1 VINKKGQVILVG
13 AGPGDEDLIT
23 VKGKSW
29 IERADVVIYDHLANK
44 NLNQYARQEAEIIY
58 AGKKSGK
65 TTFTQDQINTLLVK
79 KAREGKIVVR
89 LKGGDPFIFG
99 RGGEEAQTLNNAKV
113 PFTIVPGVTSPVGVS
128 AYAGIPLTHRDFA
141 SSISIITGSLGSTK
155 GDCQIEWNKVAACP
169 GTLVFLM
176 GARKL
181 NFIVEKLIEHGK
193 PSNTPIA
200 VIQWGTTPKQKTWT
214 GSLSSIR
221 KIISKEMI
229 NPPALTIVGEVV
241 KLKKA
246 VDWFEQLPLFGK
258 TIVLT
263 RPMDE
268 SEDLKNLLHEK
279 GASSIHF
286 PVIQNCPPDDWE
298 PLDKALS
305 NLSNYDGIFFTSRK
319 GVQYFFDRLRKN
331 SLDVRE
337 LKGLEIYAQGIKA
350 KQALETLGLQVTP
363 INNLIDS
370 KTLKIDM
377 GNFNITGNRYL
388 LPRVANAPEKLPG
401 LLLDLGAVLDNIS
414 VYQISPFANGDNGF
428 LEAFESGEFD
438 VITLTSKE
446 TVNNLHKLI
455 PEDLLPSLDKA
466 VIACIGPATTI
477 AAKSL
482 GLKVMIESKEIT
494 SAGLVQ
500 AIEQYYA

>member
-1 VINKKGQVILVG
+1 MINKKGQVILVG

-29 IERADVVIYDHLANK
+29 LERADVVIYDHLANK
-44 NLNQYARQEAEIIY
+44 NLNHYARQDAEIIY

-65 TTFTQDQINTLLVK
+65 TTFTQDQINALLVN

-99 RGGEEAQTLNNAKV
+99 RGGEEAQALNNAEV
-113 PFTIVPGVTSPVGVS
+113 PFIIVPGVTSPVGVS

-141 SSISIITGSLGSTK
+141 SSVSIITGSLGSTK
-155 GDCQIEWNKVAACP
+155 GDCQIEWNKVAACT

-181 NFIVEKLIEHGK
+181 NIIVEKLIQHGK
-193 PSNTPIA
+193 PSDTPIA

-214 GSLSSIR
+214 GTLSSIR
-221 KIISKEMI
+221 KIINKEMI

-241 KLKKA
+241 KLKKS

-258 TIVLT
+258 TVVLT
-263 RPMDE
+263 RPKDE
-268 SEDLKNLLHEK
+268 SEDLKYLLNEK

-286 PVIQNCPPDDWE
+286 PVIQNCPSDDWE
-298 PLDKALS
+298 PLDKALN
-305 NLSNYDGIFFTSRK
+305 NLNNYDGIFFTSGK
-319 GVQYFFDRLRKN
+319 GVQYFFDRLRNNK
-331 SLDVRE
+331 LDIRE
-337 LKGLEIYAQGIKA
+337 LTGLKIYAQGNKA

-363 INNLIDS
+363 IVSLIDS
-370 KTLKIDM
+370 KTLIKDM
-377 GNFNITGNRYL
+377 GNLNITGNRYL

-414 VYQISPFANGDNGF
+414 VYQTLPFATRDNGF
-428 LEAFESGEFD
+428 LEGFESGEFD
-438 VITLTSKE
+438 VITFTSAE
-446 TVNNLHKLI
+446 TVNSFYKLI
-455 PEDLLPSLDKA
+455 PEDLLPCLDKS
-466 VIACIGPATTI
+466 VIACIGPATAN

-482 GLKVMIESKEIT
+482 GLKVMIESKEVT
-494 SAGLVQ
+494 SAGIVK
-500 AIEQYYA
+500 AIEQYYS